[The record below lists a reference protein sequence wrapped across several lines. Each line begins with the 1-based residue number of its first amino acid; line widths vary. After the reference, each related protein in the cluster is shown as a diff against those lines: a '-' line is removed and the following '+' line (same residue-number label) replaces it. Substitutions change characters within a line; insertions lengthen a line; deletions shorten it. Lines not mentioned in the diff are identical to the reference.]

1 MNRTLKINWR
11 RLLKIFLILLG
22 LFMLAIAGMYVY
34 VSRHKKEILQL
45 VQDKFSDS
53 YNGTLAIRDIE
64 PDLWKQFPNISL
76 VLQDVVIRDTLWD
89 LHKTDFIN
97 VQNVY
102 LKLKFWPL
110 LKGNIQ
116 IGKLLVSDAQM
127 TLFENRDSVMN
138 KGIFAKEKKKE
149 KAKSKNNFN
158 INDFELENF
167 RFKFTHYHNKKHF
180 EFLVPYMAGRVDELQ
195 DQLHIHTKGL
205 VKVQNFTFNTDKGSY
220 FKNKDISIDIAFF
233 FNTAKSLLSLDKQ
246 VFAIDGSKLSLTGKF
261 YLGKDDNFFTVDI
274 LSDKIDY
281 KKGLTWVPPTVQHSL
296 DSFMFERPVNL
307 DMHLEGRLK
316 DQRIPYVIIKSN
328 FADNKLDSKF
338 GQFDSL
344 SFNLYYINGSKK
356 DSLYGDEYSYME
368 ITKLKTLFYGIPV
381 SADTTTVYNLK
392 LSKVKTH
399 AKANFPIRKLNN
411 LLGRQSFLFGN
422 GTASIDL
429 EYEGG
434 MKKEAP
440 YPTNVS
446 AKIDIRKAE
455 LTYLPRQLKFHDCNV
470 FLQVKDNDIQVVESV
485 LHTQKSEIKV
495 LALARNFFSLYRSN
509 PDQLII
515 DATVKSERIDL
526 NEFQS
531 FLQRRGTPKPS
542 GKAAKSNTPDFLD
555 QALDVS
561 RTNLDVAIKTIIYKR
576 FEANNIKARLTLLQ
590 DGIDLQQ
597 VSLLHSNG
605 YISMSGKFSG
615 SNSSRPSFNID
626 ADIKQASLDKLLY
639 SFDNFGQESFGPEN
653 LRGTID
659 IKTKVS
665 GYFNENA
672 QLVPRSLS
680 GTTSF
685 EIRKGELID
694 FKPLQRMGRLVFK
707 KDRLALIRFEK
718 IKNTLTIDRNKII
731 IPPMWINSNL
741 IDMQVQGVYHLD
753 IGTDILV
760 EIPLF
765 KFNKEDIAED
775 STLSANKGFRL
786 YVQAKDNEQ
795 GEMKFKVKLKNSD
808 INEAREERKKNKE
821 ERKLRKRSKLAQ

>member
-1 MNRTLKINWR
+1 MHIHWR
-11 RLLKIFLILLG
+11 RILKIFIILVG
-22 LFMLAIAGMYVY
+22 IFMLGIAGMYLY
-34 VSRHKKEILQL
+34 VSRHKKEMLQL
-45 VQDKFSDS
+45 VQDKFNDS
-53 YNGTLAIRDIE
+53 YNGTLTIRDVE
-64 PDLWKQFPNISL
+64 PALWKQFPNISL

-97 VQNVY
+97 IKNVY

-110 LKGNIQ
+110 LKGDIQ

-127 TLFENRDSVMN
+127 TLFENKDSVMN

-149 KAKSKNNFN
+149 KVKGKNNFN
-158 INDFELENF
+158 VNDFELENF

-180 EFLVPYMAGRVDELQ
+180 EFLVPYLAGRVDELQ
-195 DQLHIHTKGL
+195 EQLHIHTKGT
-205 VKVQNFTFNTDKGSY
+205 VKVQNFTFNTEKGSY
-220 FKNKDISIDIAFF
+220 FKNKDININIAFF
-233 FNTAKSLLSLDKQ
+233 FNTAKSLLTLDQQ
-246 VFAIDGSKLSLTGKF
+246 VFEIDGSKLNLTGKF
-261 YLGKDDNFFTVDI
+261 YLAKADNFFTVDI
-274 LSDKIDY
+274 HSDKIDY
-281 KKGLTWVPPTVQHSL
+281 KNSLSWVPPTVKHSL
-296 DSFMFERPVNL
+296 DSFIFEKPINL

-316 DQRIPYVIIKSN
+316 DQRIPYVVIKSN
-328 FADNKLDSKF
+328 FVNNKLDSKF

-368 ITKLKTLFYGIPV
+368 ITKLKTLFFGIPV
-381 SADTTTVYNLK
+381 TADTTTVYNLK

-399 AKANFPIRKLNN
+399 AKASFPVSKLNN
-411 LLGRQSFLFGN
+411 LLGRQSFLFGK
-422 GTASIDL
+422 GTADIDL

-455 LTYLPRQLKFHDCNV
+455 MTYLPRQIKLHDCNV

-485 LHTQKSEIKV
+485 LHTQKSEIRV
-495 LALARNFFSLYRSN
+495 LALARNFFSLYRTN
-509 PDQLII
+509 PDKLII
-515 DATVKSERIDL
+515 DATVKSDRIDL

-531 FLQRRGTPKPS
+531 FLQRRTTAAPAGKTNKS
-542 GKAAKSNTPDFLD
+542 GAPDFLD
-555 QALDVS
+555 EALDVS
-561 RTNLDVAIKTIIYKR
+561 RTNLNVDIRTLIYKR
-576 FEANNIKARLTLLQ
+576 FEANNIKANLSLLK
-590 DGIDLQQ
+590 DGIDLHQ

-605 YISMSGKFSG
+605 DISLSGKFNS
-615 SNSSRPSFNID
+615 SNSDRPSFSID

-659 IKTKVS
+659 VKTKVS
-665 GYFNENA
+665 GYFNANA
-672 QLVPRSLS
+672 QLVPRSLN
-680 GTTSF
+680 GTASF

-694 FKPLQRMGRLVFK
+694 FKPLQRLGKLVFK
-707 KDRLALIRFEK
+707 KDRLARIHFEK
-718 IKNTLTIDRNKII
+718 IKNTLTIDHNKIL
-731 IPPMWINSNL
+731 IPPMWINSDL
-741 IDMQVQGVYHLD
+741 IDMQLQGVYNLD

-765 KFNKEDIAED
+765 KFNKDDIAGD
-775 STLSANKGFRL
+775 STLSSNKGFRL
-786 YVQAKDNEQ
+786 YVQAKDNEL
-795 GEMKFKVKLKNSD
+795 GETKFKLKLKNSD

-821 ERKLRKRSKLAQ
+821 ERKLRKRRKSERK